1 LHHDPVIYSKSKK
14 SLKAIQK
21 EQKTSRFG
29 TFTGDDPKVAA
40 ECLEQLLKS
49 NERDTMTMA
58 QLVLAYARSEAKV
71 AEILQIYKIN

>member
-1 LHHDPVIYSKSKK
+1 MDMTIQLFIRIQRK
-14 SLKAIQK
+14 LEAIQK
-21 EQKTSRFG
+21 EEKTSRFG

-58 QLVLAYARSEAKV
+58 QLVLAYARSEAKL
-71 AEILQIYKIN
+71 AEIVVQD